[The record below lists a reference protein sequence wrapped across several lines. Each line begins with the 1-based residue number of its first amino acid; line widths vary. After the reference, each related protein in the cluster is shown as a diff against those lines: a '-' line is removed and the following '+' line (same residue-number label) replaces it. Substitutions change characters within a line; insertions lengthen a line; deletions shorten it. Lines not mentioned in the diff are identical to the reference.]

1 MTLRVVSISKY
12 YRDLDARPSEAR
24 HEFWRILSS
33 LRRRPFAAGLG
44 FSVVQLRR
52 TARPGVRVA
61 HLLNDRYRL
70 LYEVDGELLILVGIG
85 ERPGFYRRLDRM
97 REGH

>member
-1 MTLRVVSISKY
+1 MTLRVVSNS
-12 YRDLDARPSEAR
+12 RFDHDFDALPSEAR
-24 HEFWRILSS
+24 REFWRILSS
-33 LRRRPFAAGLG
+33 LRRRPFAAGVG

-52 TARPGVRVA
+52 TARPGARVA
-61 HLLNDRYRL
+61 HFLNDRYRL

-97 REGH
+97 REGR